1 MEVFAAM
8 FQNVSKVCG
17 PKNHLFPILKF
28 QPCQVDVE
36 WRVPNFE
43 LQSV

>member
-17 PKNHLFPILKF
+17 PKKPFVSNPKISTMSGG
-28 QPCQVDVE
+28 CGVE
-36 WRVPNFE
+36 GP
-43 LQSV
+43 